1 MRRLFGS
8 VGLAALLMAFVPT
21 SAHAQ
26 QTFNMY
32 LGGFD
37 PHSYDARDP
46 NDVLVQDIQFLN
58 FDINGFAAFT
68 FGGEYLVNVGDHVEL
83 GGSVGYYQNT
93 KTAADCCYTFANGTP
108 VYADLKLRIVPF
120 SATARVLPFGQD
132 APVQPYIGAG
142 LGIFGWRYSESGNFV
157 ASDAVTIIQG
167 NYVGTGWDVGPV
179 ILGGVRVPVGRM
191 AVGFEYRYQ
200 NAVGTLPI
208 GQGFAG
214 SKIDLGGS
222 NYLATIAVKF

>member
-1 MRRLFGS
+1 MRRLFWS
-8 VGLAALLMAFVPT
+8 VGLAALAVALVPT
-21 SAHAQ
+21 PAHAQ
-26 QTFNMY
+26 QTLNMY

-46 NDVLVQDIQFLN
+46 NDVLVKDIQFLN
-58 FDINGFAAFT
+58 FDINGMADFT
-68 FGGEYLVNVGDHVEL
+68 FGGEYLVNLGDYIEVG
-83 GGSVGYYQNT
+83 GGIGYYQNT
-93 KTAADCCYTFANGTP
+93 KLAADCCFFFENGAP

-120 SATARVLPFGQD
+120 TATARVLPFGVE

-142 LGIFGWRYSESGNFV
+142 LGVFGWRYSESGNFV
-157 ASDAVTIIQG
+157 ASDEKTIIQG
-167 NYVGTGWDVGPV
+167 SYVGTGWDVGPV
-179 ILGGVRVPVGRM
+179 IFGGVRVPIGRM

-200 NAVGTLPI
+200 NAVGTLPA

-214 SKIDLGGS
+214 TKIDLGGS